1 MTEPLRA
8 RRPPALPTTGF
19 LSRLARGD
27 PRTAAAHPPGRR
39 RLSAMATLGPLVR
52 VPAALLVG
60 PTDLARRAAGGGL
73 PGLPD
78 LGPGPARPHRAPA
91 VAPERPSSRP
101 RAAVDAPPPRTFGP
115 RPTAGPPV
123 TASAPLPPTSA
134 ATRPTGTVRSPA
146 VAAAGTAPPV
156 ADTVAAVTTPRS
168 PAAVRDDVVALVR
181 GEPAEVAAS
190 RASARATS
198 TAETVHLPDRHG
210 PLGSPAA
217 DALLAHE
224 LVHVRARRADGP
236 STVATPASRDAEE
249 AAAVAAE
256 TAVRRGRPPA
266 GRPVVRPLDPPTPSV
281 SAPQG
286 SAAPAAPVPAP
297 SSRPPSAPWPTAA
310 VTLGPPAAPAA
321 SAATAVPAG
330 GPALDPAGP
339 TPVAGR
345 PAAGHPS
352 PVGRTPTG
360 TGSELSRA
368 PEAPRHPG
376 PAASPDEDRL
386 DRLADLVA
394 ARLRHDLHVERERR
408 GRLVDLSRW

>member
-1 MTEPLRA
+1 MPEPLRA
-8 RRPPALPTTGF
+8 RRPPALPTSGF
-19 LSRLARGD
+19 LSRLARSD
-27 PRTAAAHPPGRR
+27 ARTATAHTPARR
-39 RLSAMATLGPLVR
+39 RLSAMATLEPLVR

-60 PTDLARRAAGGGL
+60 PTDLARRVAGRGL

-91 VAPERPSSRP
+91 VAPQRPSSRP
-101 RAAVDAPPPRTFGP
+101 RAAVDAPPRTP
-115 RPTAGPPV
+115 RPRPDAGPTV
-123 TASAPLPPTSA
+123 TASAPRPPTP
-134 ATRPTGTVRSPA
+134 ATHPTATVPSPA
-146 VAAAGTAPPV
+146 VALAGAAVPA
-156 ADTVAAVTTPRS
+156 ADTVPVPAVTTPPT
-168 PAAVRDDVVALVR
+168 PAAARDGVVALVR

-236 STVATPASRDAEE
+236 STASTPASRDAEE

-256 TAVRRGRPPA
+256 TAVRQGRPPA

-281 SAPQG
+281 ATPRG
-286 SAAPAAPVPAP
+286 
-297 SSRPPSAPWPTAA
+297 
-310 VTLGPPAAPAA
+310 PAAPAA
-321 SAATAVPAG
+321 SARAPSSTPASAPRPTAAVAIGPTAGPAAPDATAAPAG
-330 GPALDPAGP
+330 GPALDPPGP
-339 TPVAGR
+339 T
-345 PAAGHPS
+345 PAAGHPG
-352 PVGRTPTG
+352 PVGMTPTG

-394 ARLRHDLHVERERR
+394 ARLRHDLLVERERR
-408 GRLVDLSRW
+408 GRLVDLGRW